1 MEANN
6 SMNEVLCPTCSTPV
20 DPDLLIP
27 AGESKICPN
36 CREEY
41 QQRIS
46 EGVDVNRSDDFAAIR
61 QAHIKHEASIR
72 SVGLLYYLFGA
83 MAALGSVSM
92 IFTFTTV
99 NTNQSDGMLS
109 FLWIILV
116 IYLAIAG
123 VLIVTA
129 RGLRKLKRW
138 ARIPTTILSALG
150 LISFPI
156 GTLINGYILYL
167 IWSQK
172 GKTIF
177 TPEYQEV
184 VEATPEIKY
193 RTSVLAWIILIL
205 LVIGLV
211 AMVAS
216 ASIG

>member
-6 SMNEVLCPTCSTPV
+6 SANEVLCPTCSTPV
-20 DPDLLIP
+20 DSDLLIP

-99 NTNQSDGMLS
+99 TTNQSDGMFS

-116 IYLAIAG
+116 IYLAIAV

-172 GKTIF
+172 GKMIF

-193 RTSVLAWIILIL
+193 RTSTLAWIILIL
-205 LVIGLV
+205 LVVGLV
-211 AMVAS
+211 AMVAT